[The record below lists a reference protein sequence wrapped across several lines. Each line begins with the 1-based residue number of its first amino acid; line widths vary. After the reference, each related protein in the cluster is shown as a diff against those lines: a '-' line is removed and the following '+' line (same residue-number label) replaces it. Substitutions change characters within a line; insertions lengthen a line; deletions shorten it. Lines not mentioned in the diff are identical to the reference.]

1 MKERVIYMR
10 NVKWFLA
17 SALLAAGILF
27 GAGNHVDAASVK
39 IDEKTFPDA
48 CVRASVD
55 KYDINKDGILS
66 DEERAKVTT
75 FSYTDLRISQNY
87 KEGSKIDFTGMQLF
101 GNIHSLKL
109 DLHYQAAGGIEKEW
123 DYRGDNLSACF
134 PKNRC
139 ICVATAK
146 QNLI

>member
-1 MKERVIYMR
+1 M
-10 NVKWFLA
+10 
-17 SALLAAGILF
+17 F

-109 DLHYQAAGGIEKEW
+109 DLHYQAAGGIEKGW

-134 PKNRC
+134 PKLESLYLRGNS
-139 ICVATAK
+139 K